1 MTWLQCCT
9 APVAAAD
16 DEDNDDDDDDD
27 DVDDD
32 DDDVHSL
39 PLQSTSSFF
48 SGVQPQKKKSWIES
62 NTDHKFRLKATDNE
76 SAISLSSHRVLSGAA
91 LPVY

>member
-16 DEDNDDDDDDD
+16 DEDDDDDD
-27 DVDDD
+27 DVDDDAD

-48 SGVQPQKKKSWIES
+48 SGVQPQKKKKL
-62 NTDHKFRLKATDNE
+62 D
-76 SAISLSSHRVLSGAA
+76 
-91 LPVY
+91 

>member
-9 APVAAAD
+9 VPVAAA
-16 DEDNDDDDDDD
+16 DDDD
-27 DVDDD
+27 DVDDDAD

-48 SGVQPQKKKSWIES
+48 SGVQPQKKKKL
-62 NTDHKFRLKATDNE
+62 D
-76 SAISLSSHRVLSGAA
+76 
-91 LPVY
+91 